1 MISSADRAGIR
12 INNAIGR
19 DHSHGRFADP
29 PRDAGRAG
37 AGHQPGAADVRPDRQ
52 RRQHLGLG
60 GAQRMGPPPREA
72 VANGQVGYYLGE
84 QAAEGGYCGNAACT
98 AAIRACNGAAG
109 SAASQTT
116 SSPNQ
121 LVPAKQQSKPGTD
134 AHGSCWLAS
143 APPPAVSL
151 RKDLVP
157 VRCAG
162 SAPSRFSQIGAFP
175 ALPVDRKQD

>member
-1 MISSADRAGIR
+1 MPSDGIIPMVVSR
-12 INNAIGR
+12 T
-19 DHSHGRFADP
+19 

-60 GAQRMGPPPREA
+60 GAQRTGPPPREA

-98 AAIRACNGAAG
+98 AAIRARNGAAG

-121 LVPAKQQSKPGTD
+121 LVPAKRQSKPGTD

-143 APPPAVSL
+143 GFKSFMPLA
-151 RKDLVP
+151 LVAAE
-157 VRCAG
+157 RTA
-162 SAPSRFSQIGAFP
+162 
-175 ALPVDRKQD
+175 